1 MSKQSGIGA
10 AFWIDGYDISGD
22 VASLQRFNHG
32 RAVLPL
38 TGIDKSAIER
48 THGLRD
54 GGMEVATW
62 FNDATDGAH
71 TVLKT
76 MPTADRLAT
85 YAHRTT
91 LGASAVACI
100 CKQISFGGNRGDDG
114 SLPLSTT
121 VESNAYGM
129 DWGQLLTAGK
139 ATLTAGNG
147 TGVDFG
153 TGSLAFGLQAY
164 LHVFAFTGT
173 SAAIKIQESS
183 DNAGDAYADV
193 TGGAFASVTS
203 APQGQ
208 RIETSRTLTV
218 ERYLRLVVAGTFSNL
233 LAAVIVKRNG
243 ASTVV

>member
-22 VASLQRFNHG
+22 VASLSRFNSG

-38 TGIDKSAIER
+38 TGIDKGAMER
-48 THGLRD
+48 VHGLRD
-54 GGMEVATW
+54 GGMEVASW
-62 FNDATDGAH
+62 FNDDAGGAH

-76 MPTADRLAT
+76 MPTANRMAT
-85 YAHRTT
+85 YAHRNA
-91 LGASAVACI
+91 LGASAVSCI
-100 CKQISFGGNRGDDG
+100 CKQIEFGGQRADDG
-114 SLPLSTT
+114 ALPLSTT
-121 VESNAYGM
+121 VESTDYGM
-129 DWGQLLTAGK
+129 EWGVLLTAGK

-153 TGSLAFGLQAY
+153 TGSTAFGLQAF

-173 SAAIKIQESS
+173 SAAIKLQESS

-193 TGGAFASVTS
+193 TGGAFASVTT
-203 APQGQ
+203 APQAQ

-218 ERYLRLVVAGTFSNL
+218 ERYLRVVVAGTFSNL
-233 LAAVIVKRNG
+233 SAAVIVKRN
-243 ASTVV
+243 AVSTVF